1 MTNQPARGS
10 RISGWGSALPDKVVT
25 NDDLARSLDTS
36 DEWIAERTGIRQRHI
51 GTSTADLG
59 TEAAAKAIASAG
71 IDPASIDLLILAT
84 TTPDKQCPGT
94 GSVIQD
100 RLGLTCGAFD
110 LQAACSGFVYGV
122 SVAAG
127 MIATG
132 MNTILLIGAE
142 TMSRITDWE
151 DRNTAILFGDGGG
164 AVVIEATD
172 GPSSVLGTSLGS
184 YGNHERLLY
193 ADHDGGCLIME
204 GKEVFRQAVKVM
216 ADSSRE
222 AMEQAGVSIDDI
234 ALIVPHQANVRII
247 EASCRRL
254 GIPME
259 RAAIVLD
266 QTGNTSSA
274 SIPLALVDALEHD
287 RVSPGDLVLMV
298 GFGAGMTSAA
308 AVVRWEP

>member
-1 MTNQPARGS
+1 MSNQPPRGC
-10 RISGWGSALPDKVVT
+10 RISGWGSVLPDKIVT
-25 NDDLARSLDTS
+25 NNDLATTIETS
-36 DEWIAERTGIRQRHI
+36 DDWITERTGIRERRI

-122 SVAAG
+122 AVAAG

-132 MNTILLIGAE
+132 MSTILVVGAE
-142 TMSRITDWE
+142 TMSRITDWD

-164 AVVIEATD
+164 AVVMEATD

-184 YGNHERLLY
+184 YGTFERLLY

-216 ADSSRE
+216 VDSSQK
-222 AMEQAGVSIDDI
+222 AMEQAGVTIEDI
-234 ALIVPHQANVRII
+234 SLVVPHQANIRII
-247 EASCRRL
+247 EAACRRL
-254 GIPME
+254 GAPME
-259 RAAIVLD
+259 KAAVVLER
-266 QTGNTSSA
+266 TGNTSSA

-287 RVSPGDLVLMV
+287 RVAPGDLVLMV